1 MVSIANQLHTL
12 GALLK
17 TNLETKG
24 IDGLTGNEGLTTLAN
39 KILDISSG
47 SCDSLTL
54 IGLPQIIQKDETS
67 HIGAKL
73 IVSGSPVV
81 NETIYFNIKP
91 PEKYCADYNSFS
103 QLFTENSLGGRGY
116 KSKDKIIQFTASGD
130 TEISFISETMGNP
143 YLTQAL
149 GKGEY
154 IITFYDSPFQLFEVI
169 NGEAV
174 YINSISTPSG
184 DVWFDFEKNS
194 SNDNVTNIRIRER
207 ITITSAKTD
216 KNGIATIPY
225 VGTGKGM
232 MTVEANYYKD
242 GGIFLQETYEVYD
255 CQFYDIATTNNKNT
269 YWRNNNAFTVSVTAN
284 GSHITEITNNGEL
297 MPSNTPNAIYWGDR
311 KLFDIPIIVQMEISD
326 ITNYLRF
333 VVFYN
338 NKQVNSIFEEN
349 GTYTFNISSEGI
361 TKTVNG
367 ITTTLTTDSVSGQV
381 SLGFV
386 DSSASSTGELTF
398 KNFMVY
404 PI

>member
-1 MVSIANQLHTL
+1 MSLSENLHNL
-12 GALLK
+12 GTLLK

-24 IDGLTGNEGLTTLAN
+24 VTGLTGNEGLTTLAN

-54 IGLPQIIQKDETS
+54 MGFPQIIQKDETS

-81 NETIYFNIKP
+81 NETIYFNIRP
-91 PEKYCADYNSFS
+91 PEKYYADYNSFS

-116 KSKDKIIQFTASGD
+116 KSKGKIIQFTASGD
-130 TEISFISETMGNP
+130 TEISFISETTGNP

-174 YINSISTPSG
+174 YINTISTPSG

-242 GGIFLQETYEVYD
+242 GGIFLQETYEILDAVKYDKGTTSDHNDIWSDNVDSLTRTSEYSILKETSTSNVVLGITIPSSNMRIEFDVYQPD
-255 CQFYDIATTNNKNT
+255 GATSDFFYQFNQSGVYKNGGNLGHLSKSLNQWYHIVIDLPSSSGYHLLSDGVGTPVQRSMTWDTTSNILFRL
-269 YWRNNNAFTVSVTAN
+269 WTAGN
-284 GSHITEITNNGEL
+284 ITE
-297 MPSNTPNAIYWGDR
+297 
-311 KLFDIPIIVQMEISD
+311 
-326 ITNYLRF
+326 LR
-333 VVFYN
+333 
-338 NKQVNSIFEEN
+338 
-349 GTYTFNISSEGI
+349 
-361 TKTVNG
+361 
-367 ITTTLTTDSVSGQV
+367 
-381 SLGFV
+381 
-386 DSSASSTGELTF
+386 F
-398 KNFMVY
+398 KNFKLY

>member
-1 MVSIANQLHTL
+1 MSLSENLYNL
-12 GALLK
+12 GALMK
-17 TNLETKG
+17 TNLEEKG

-207 ITITSAKTD
+207 ITITSAETD

-232 MTVEANYYKD
+232 MTVEAHYYKN
-242 GGIFLQETYEVYD
+242 GGIFLQETYEVWDTLKFDNGTSTSHNDIWSDNTEALTRASEYSTLKEGGSSNVILGLTIPSSNIRIEFD
-255 CQFYDIATTNNKNT
+255 LYQADGGNTDFFYQFNQSGAYKNGG
-269 YWRNNNAFTVSVTAN
+269 SVDHLGKSLN
-284 GSHITEITNNGEL
+284 QWNHIVIDL
-297 MPSNTPNAIYWGDR
+297 PSSSGYHLLSDGVNTPVQRSMTWDTTSNI
-311 KLFDIPIIVQMEISD
+311 LFRLWTAGNMTE
-326 ITNYLRF
+326 LR
-333 VVFYN
+333 
-338 NKQVNSIFEEN
+338 
-349 GTYTFNISSEGI
+349 
-361 TKTVNG
+361 
-367 ITTTLTTDSVSGQV
+367 
-381 SLGFV
+381 
-386 DSSASSTGELTF
+386 F
-398 KNFMVY
+398 KNFKVY

>member
-1 MVSIANQLHTL
+1 MSLSENLHNL
-12 GALLK
+12 GALMK

-24 IDGLTGNEGLTTLAN
+24 VTGLTGNEGLTTLAN

-54 IGLPQIIQKDETS
+54 MGFPQIIQKDETS

-91 PEKYCADYNSFS
+91 PEKYYADYNSFS
-103 QLFTENSLGGRGY
+103 QLFTENSLGDSGY
-116 KSKDKIIQFTASGD
+116 KSKGKIIQFTASGD
-130 TEISFISETMGNP
+130 TKISFISEAASNP
-143 YLTQAL
+143 YLTETL

-174 YINSISTPSG
+174 YIKGISAPSG

-216 KNGIATIPY
+216 ENGIATIPY
-225 VGTGKGM
+225 VGTGKGA
-232 MTVEANYYKD
+232 MTVEANYYKN
-242 GGIFLQETYEVYD
+242 GGIFLQETYELKDGIFV
-255 CQFYDIATTNNKNT
+255 DIGITGSK
-269 YWRNNNAFTVSVTAN
+269 NNNWYTSNMSVSTDSIGITLSNTAYGAIYADDPSHTAYHDWNSPFIVECDIISFENANLMLNDGVTSAAQSFSTLGITAN
-284 GSHITEITNNGEL
+284 NHLKVVNTGSKVKWFIDGEEKTSL
-297 MPSNTPNAIYWGDR
+297 
-311 KLFDIPIIVQMEISD
+311 ESD
-326 ITNYLRF
+326 ISSSPCQIAFR
-333 VVFYN
+333 V
-338 NKQVNSIFEEN
+338 
-349 GTYTFNISSEGI
+349 GGAGGNI
-361 TKTVNG
+361 KY
-367 ITTTLTTDSVSGQV
+367 
-381 SLGFV
+381 
-386 DSSASSTGELTF
+386 
-398 KNFMVY
+398 KNFVIY